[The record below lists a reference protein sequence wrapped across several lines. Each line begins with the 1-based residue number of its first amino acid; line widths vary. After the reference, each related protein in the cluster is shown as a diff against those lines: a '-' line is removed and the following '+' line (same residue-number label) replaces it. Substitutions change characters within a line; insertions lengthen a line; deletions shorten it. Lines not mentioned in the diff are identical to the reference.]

1 MSHRWLYV
9 IFFFCSVTIPV
20 DDLGSVGVFD
30 VIDGL
35 VSQKLLDSYNLVTFA
50 IVQVFDSNGEVV
62 GWMEAWQDDA
72 TGTTCGVK
80 IVEKLPVHDDV
91 FGGAFE
97 VRMELSPPGLF
108 DFPGLNILSAR
119 LHMKDE
125 LITRLS
131 GQSSLFS

>member
-1 MSHRWLYV
+1 M
-9 IFFFCSVTIPV
+9 
-20 DDLGSVGVFD
+20 
-30 VIDGL
+30 
-35 VSQKLLDSYNLVTFA
+35 
-50 IVQVFDSNGEVV
+50 QVFDSNGEVV

-80 IVEKLPVHDDV
+80 IAEKLPVHDDV

-108 DFPGLNILSAR
+108 ENPDLNILSAK

-125 LITRLS
+125 LITRIS
-131 GQSSLFS
+131 GQAILLSYASCSKETTKTK

>member
-1 MSHRWLYV
+1 M
-9 IFFFCSVTIPV
+9 
-20 DDLGSVGVFD
+20 
-30 VIDGL
+30 
-35 VSQKLLDSYNLVTFA
+35 VTFA

-72 TGTTCGVK
+72 TSGATCGVK
-80 IVEKLPVHDDV
+80 IAEKLPVHDDV

-108 DFPGLNILSAR
+108 DNPGLNILSAK

-125 LITRLS
+125 LITRIS
-131 GQSSLFS
+131 GQPFLLSYATSST

>member
-1 MSHRWLYV
+1 M
-9 IFFFCSVTIPV
+9 
-20 DDLGSVGVFD
+20 
-30 VIDGL
+30 
-35 VSQKLLDSYNLVTFA
+35 
-50 IVQVFDSNGEVV
+50 QVFDSDGEVV

-108 DFPGLNILSAR
+108 DCPHLNILSAK

-125 LITRLS
+125 LITRIS
-131 GQSSLFS
+131 GQPCLLENHVNMNFHQSNLKTRQQQTMRILYLQGVFFNWDPLKSVILQCKLF

>member
-1 MSHRWLYV
+1 MDGKPLV
-9 IFFFCSVTIPV
+9 IAAKPSAQHTLVGCSVTIPV

-35 VSQKLLDSYNLVTFA
+35 V
-50 IVQVFDSNGEVV
+50 FDSNGEVV
-62 GWMEAWQDDA
+62 AWMEAWQDDA
-72 TGTTCGVK
+72 TSTTCGVK
-80 IVEKLPVHDDV
+80 IGEKLPVHDDV

-108 DFPGLNILSAR
+108 DNPHLNILSAK

-125 LITRLS
+125 LITRIS
-131 GQSSLFS
+131 GVKGGEDLTPRHLP